1 MSKKIFQQFAAKATF
16 VGVVMMAGVLSQNT
30 AQASASGEAWVSN
43 VSGQVVSVI
52 NSGASNA
59 SKSSKF
65 RSLFSRNADTNSI
78 GLYVLGK
85 YRKKLPAA
93 RRSEYFSLVKRYV
106 AKVYLS
112 HLNKARVKNVDIKSS
127 KPCRKD
133 ECVKTVVSLDGK
145 SPLKI
150 TWRIRPRGGSYRI
163 VDLNVQGIWLAG
175 AQQSSFVSRISSS
188 GGDVNALINWL
199 KTQ

>member
-1 MSKKIFQQFAAKATF
+1 MSKKLLQRFSAKAA
-16 VGVVMMAGVLSQNT
+16 VAGAIMLAGALYQNT
-30 AQASASGEAWVSN
+30 AIASPSGEAWVSS

-52 NSGASNA
+52 NGGGSTA

-65 RSLFSRNADTNSI
+65 RSLFSSKADTNSI
-78 GLYVLGK
+78 ALYVLGK
-85 YRKKLPAA
+85 YRKKLPSS

-127 KPCRKD
+127 KACRKD
-133 ECVKTVVSLDGK
+133 ECVKTVVGLDGRG
-145 SPLKI
+145 PLKI
-150 TWRIRPRGGSYRI
+150 TWRIRKRGGGFKI

-188 GGDVNALINWL
+188 GGDVNSLIDWL